1 MGRTLYRRPIAIVYN
16 DPYLLED
23 GSKKT
28 LDSPV
33 LDSLDA
39 FICALRELKRPY
51 KILRIDKDNAADIIN
66 ELIEHRYEMAINLCE
81 DISGDN
87 LREPNVPAL
96 LELLGIEYTGSG
108 PLALGLT
115 CYKDRSKH
123 LLKGAG
129 LKTPGFFV
137 TDHEME
143 KVPIDFPLIVK
154 PQHEDAS
161 IGIHHDSVAY
171 DLDHL
176 NRKIGHIREALKQ
189 PSIVEQYIDG
199 REFNVGVIGN
209 PGEVLPIAEI
219 DFAGFPEGHA
229 KICSYEAKWN
239 YGSVFDVG
247 TKPFFPELSS
257 KLRQAITSAA
267 LGAYELFQCRD
278 YARIDMR
285 VDSKG
290 VPYILEV
297 NCNPDVCPGA
307 GFFRAFSLN
316 GRTYADF
323 VAMLISFME
332 ERIHS
337 REPEPARAVSDL

>member
-1 MGRTLYRRPIAIVYN
+1 MVRTLYRSPIAIVYN
-16 DPYLLED
+16 DPYLLD
-23 GSKKT
+23 DAKQKT
-28 LDSPV
+28 NENPV

-51 KILRIDKDNAADIIN
+51 KILRIDNNNSVEIIQ
-66 ELIEHRYEMAINLCE
+66 ELIRQRYEMVINLCE

-87 LREPNVPAL
+87 LREPNVPAV

-108 PLALGLT
+108 PLALGLS

-129 LKTPGFFV
+129 LRTPAFFV

-161 IGIHHDSVAY
+161 IGIHYDSVAY
-171 DLDHL
+171 DLEHL
-176 NRKIGHIREALKQ
+176 NKKIEYIRETLKQ
-189 PSIVEQYIDG
+189 PSIVEQFIDG

-219 DFAGFPEGHA
+219 NFDGLPEGHA
-229 KICSYEAKWN
+229 KICSYEAKWH

-247 TKPFFPELSS
+247 TKPVFPELSP
-257 KLRQAITSAA
+257 KLRQAITVAA
-267 LGAYELFQCRD
+267 LRAYELFQARD
-278 YARIDMR
+278 YARVDMR
-285 VDSKG
+285 VDQKG

-297 NCNPDVCPGA
+297 NCNPDLCPGA

-316 GRTYADF
+316 GRTYADL

-332 ERIHS
+332 ERIHA
-337 REPEPARAVSDL
+337 RESVSAVPEI

>member
-23 GSKKT
+23 GKKSV
-28 LDSPV
+28 DSPV

-39 FICALRELKRPY
+39 FICALRELKKPY
-51 KILRIDKDNAADIIN
+51 KILRIDKNNSVEIIQ
-66 ELIEHRYEMAINLCE
+66 ELIEERYEMAINLCE
-81 DISGDN
+81 DISGNN
-87 LREPNVPAL
+87 LKEPNIPAM
-96 LELLGIEYTGSG
+96 LELIGIEYTGSG

-129 LKTPGFFV
+129 LKTPAFFV
-137 TDHEME
+137 TDNEME

-161 IGIHHDSVAY
+161 IGIHYDSVAY
-171 DLDHL
+171 DLEHL
-176 NRKIGHIREALKQ
+176 NKKIENIREVLKQ

-219 DFAGFPEGHA
+219 DFNGLPEGHA
-229 KICSYEAKWN
+229 KICSYEAKWH

-247 TKPFFPELSS
+247 TKPVFPDLSP
-257 KLRQAITSAA
+257 KLRQAITIVA
-267 LGAYELFQCRD
+267 LKAYELFQCRD
-278 YARIDMR
+278 YARVDMR
-285 VDSKG
+285 VDQKG

-297 NCNPDVCPGA
+297 NCNPDLCPGA

-316 GRTYADF
+316 GRTYADL
-323 VAMLISFME
+323 VAMFIFFME
-332 ERIHS
+332 ERIQC
-337 REPEPARAVSDL
+337 REPVSAVPEL

>member
-16 DPYLLED
+16 DPYLLEE
-23 GSKKT
+23 GSSKKSS
-28 LDSPV
+28 DSPV

-51 KILRIDKDNAADIIN
+51 KILRIDKDNSVEIIQ
-66 ELIEHRYEMAINLCE
+66 ELIEQRYEMVINLCE
-81 DISGDN
+81 DISGNN

-129 LKTPGFFV
+129 LKTPAFFV

-161 IGIHHDSVAY
+161 IGIHYDSVAY
-171 DLDHL
+171 DLEHL
-176 NRKIGHIREALKQ
+176 NTKIEYIRETLKQ
-189 PSIVEQYIDG
+189 PSIVEQFIDG

-219 DFAGFPEGHA
+219 NFDGLPDGHA
-229 KICSYEAKWN
+229 KICSYEAKWH

-247 TKPFFPELSS
+247 TKPVFPELSP
-257 KLRQAITSAA
+257 KLRQAITTTA
-267 LGAYELFQCRD
+267 LKAYELFQARD
-278 YARIDMR
+278 YARVDMR
-285 VDSKG
+285 VDQKG
-290 VPYILEV
+290 VPYIVEV
-297 NCNPDVCPGA
+297 NCNPDLCPGA

-316 GRTYADF
+316 GRTYADLVGMF
-323 VAMLISFME
+323 ISFME
-332 ERIHS
+332 ERIQS
-337 REPEPARAVSDL
+337 RETVGAIPGI

>member
-16 DPYLLED
+16 DPYLSDDTSTATVE
-23 GSKKT
+23 ST
-28 LDSPV
+28 TI

-51 KILRIDKDNAADIIN
+51 KILRIDKNNSVEIIQ
-66 ELIEHRYEMAINLCE
+66 ELIEERYEMAINLCE
-81 DISGDN
+81 DISGNN
-87 LREPNVPAL
+87 LKEPNIPAM
-96 LELLGIEYTGSG
+96 LELIGIEYTGSG

-129 LKTPGFFV
+129 LKTPAFFV

-143 KVPIDFPLIVK
+143 KVPIEFPLIIK

-161 IGIHHDSVAY
+161 IGIHYDSVAY
-171 DLDHL
+171 DLEHL
-176 NRKIGHIREALKQ
+176 NKKIENIRELLKQ

-199 REFNVGVIGN
+199 REFNVGIIGN

-219 DFAGFPEGHA
+219 DFNALPEGHA
-229 KICSYEAKWN
+229 KICSYEAKWH

-247 TKPFFPELSS
+247 TKPFFPDLSS
-257 KLRQAITSAA
+257 KLRQAITATA
-267 LGAYELFQCRD
+267 LKAYELFQCRD
-278 YARIDMR
+278 YARVDMR
-285 VDSKG
+285 VDQKG
-290 VPYILEV
+290 MPYILEV
-297 NCNPDVCPGA
+297 NCNPDLCPGA
-307 GFFRAFSLN
+307 GFFRAFSMN
-316 GRTYADF
+316 GRTYADL

-332 ERIHS
+332 ARIQS
-337 REPEPARAVSDL
+337 REIVSAVPEL

>member
-16 DPYLLED
+16 DPYLED
-23 GSKKT
+23 GIKKSVA
-28 LDSPV
+28 DSAV

-51 KILRIDKDNAADIIN
+51 KILRIEQHNAINIIN

-87 LREPNVPAL
+87 LREPNIPAL

-129 LKTPGFFV
+129 LRTPAFFV

-161 IGIHHDSVAY
+161 IGIHYDSVAY
-171 DLDHL
+171 DLEHL
-176 NRKIGHIREALKQ
+176 NGKIGHIREVLKQ

-219 DFAGFPEGHA
+219 DFAGLPEGHA

-239 YGSVFDVG
+239 YGSVFDIG
-247 TKPFFPELSS
+247 TKPYFPELSS
-257 KLRQAITSAA
+257 KLKQSITAAA
-267 LGAYELFQCRD
+267 LAAYELFQCRD
-278 YARIDMR
+278 YARVDMR

-337 REPEPARAVSDL
+337 REPEPARAVPDL

>member
-1 MGRTLYRRPIAIVYN
+1 MGRALYRRPIAIVYN

-23 GSKKT
+23 GTKVSMEN
-28 LDSPV
+28 PV

-51 KILRIDKDNAADIIN
+51 KILRIEQDNSVEIIQ
-66 ELIEHRYEMAINLCE
+66 ELIQQRYEMVINLCE
-81 DISGDN
+81 DISGNN
-87 LREPNVPAL
+87 LKEPNIPAV

-129 LKTPGFFV
+129 LKTPAFFV

-161 IGIHHDSVAY
+161 IGIHFDSVAY
-171 DLDHL
+171 DLEHL
-176 NRKIGHIREALKQ
+176 NKKIENIREVLKQ

-199 REFNVGVIGN
+199 REFNVGIVGN

-219 DFAGFPEGHA
+219 NFDGLPEGHA
-229 KICSYEAKWN
+229 KICSYEAKWH
-239 YGSVFDVG
+239 YGSVFDTG
-247 TKPFFPELSS
+247 TKPIFPELSP
-257 KLRQAITSAA
+257 KLRQAITAVA
-267 LGAYELFQCRD
+267 LKAYELFQARD
-278 YARIDMR
+278 YARVDMR
-285 VDSKG
+285 VDQKG

-297 NCNPDVCPGA
+297 NCNPDLCPGA

-316 GRTYADF
+316 GRTYADL
-323 VAMLISFME
+323 VGMLISFME

-337 REPEPARAVSDL
+337 REAMSAIPEL

>member
-1 MGRTLYRRPIAIVYN
+1 MARTFYRRPIAILYN
-16 DPYLLED
+16 DPYLLEN
-23 GSKKT
+23 GQKII
-28 LDSPV
+28 DSPAV

-51 KILRIDKDNAADIIN
+51 KILRIDKGNACDIIL
-66 ELIEHRYEMAINLCE
+66 ELIEERYEMAINLCE
-81 DISGDN
+81 DISGNN
-87 LREPNVPAL
+87 LSEPNIPAF
-96 LELLGIEYTGSG
+96 LELIGVEYTGSG

-129 LKTPGFFV
+129 LKTPAFFV
-137 TDHEME
+137 ADHEME
-143 KVPIDFPLIVK
+143 KTPIDFPLIVK

-161 IGIHHDSVAY
+161 IGIYHDSVVY
-171 DLDHL
+171 DLEHL
-176 NRKIGHIREALKQ
+176 NEKIAFIREVLKQ

-219 DFAGFPEGHA
+219 NFDGLPDGHA
-229 KICSYEAKWN
+229 KICSYEAKWHL
-239 YGSVFDVG
+239 GSIFDVG
-247 TKPFFPELSS
+247 TKPVFPELTP
-257 KLRQAITSAA
+257 KLRQAISTAA
-267 LGAYELFQCRD
+267 VAAYELFQCRD
-278 YARIDMR
+278 YARVDMR
-285 VDSKG
+285 VDQKG

-297 NCNPDVCPGA
+297 NCNPDVTPGA

-323 VAMLISFME
+323 VALLISFVE
-332 ERIHS
+332 GRIQH
-337 REPEPARAVSDL
+337 REPVRAIPEI